1 MTAYEQ
7 LAEAMRNG
15 VDTVEIREVST
26 GKEGVADI
34 CTDGMVFAFYG
45 ASDGSDDK
53 VISADDFNSQFEIT
67 NIIQEHRWSV
77 AG

>member
-1 MTAYEQ
+1 MTAYQQ

-45 ASDGSDDK
+45 APDGSDDK
-53 VISADDFNSQFEIT
+53 VISADEFNSQFEIT
-67 NIIQEHRWSV
+67 NVIAEHRWSV